1 MEFHEKLQAL
11 RKEKGLTQEELAAQ
25 LFVSR
30 TAISKWESG
39 RGYPN
44 IDSLKSLSKFFS
56 VTVDE
61 LLSGENIVA
70 IAQDEQR
77 QKEKHMRSLVFGLLD
92 MSAVLLV
99 FLPLMGKESEGVF
112 RAVSLWAWQGSAPG
126 VRAVYLGAVCLLIL
140 WGMVNLFL
148 QKAPQNSSRRHLISL
163 LAGAAVMLL
172 FILGRHPYAAALLLV
187 FLAVKAFLLIKKP

>member
-44 IDSLKSLSKFFS
+44 IDSLKALAKFFS

-61 LLSGENIVA
+61 LLSGEDLLSLA
-70 IAQDEQR
+70 REEQ
-77 QKEKHMRSLVFGLLD
+77 QEKENRMRSLVVGLLD
-92 MSAVLLV
+92 GSAALLF
-99 FLPLMGKESEGVF
+99 FLPLMGKETEGVF
-112 RAVSLWAWQGSAPG
+112 RAVSLWAWQGSASYM
-126 VRAVYLGAVCLLIL
+126 RAVYFAAVCLLVL
-140 WGMVNLFL
+140 WGVVNLLL
-148 QKAPQNSSRRHLISL
+148 QKTPRNPNRRHLISL
-163 LAGAAVMLL
+163 IAGAAVMLL
-172 FILGRHPYAAALLLV
+172 FILGRQPYAAALLLV
-187 FLAVKAFLLIKKP
+187 FLAVKAFLLLKKP